1 VNRSFVSVELFGE
14 PRLLPLEQVQEI
26 LPMVAL
32 QEVTLDDPD
41 CIGMLDLRGQVLPV
55 YAPGA
60 HGPPTASHF
69 IVVSSVDSEPIGLVV
84 QDVGDVVHL
93 DRDAVVRR
101 STRGREVEVGRLE
114 TGLVPLIDLAEVLGR
129 ND

>member
-1 VNRSFVSVELFGE
+1 MSRAFVSVELFGE

-41 CIGMLDLRGQVLPV
+41 CVGMLDLRGQVLPV

-60 HGPPTASHF
+60 EAPPAASHF
-69 IVVSSVDSEPIGLVV
+69 IVVSALEGEPLGLVV
-84 QDVGDVVHL
+84 QNVGDVVHL
-93 DRDAVVRR
+93 TGEAVVRR
-101 STRGREVEVGRLE
+101 TTRGREVEVARLE
-114 TGLVPLIDLAEVLGR
+114 TGLVPLLDLAEVLGR
-129 ND
+129 HD